1 MINFIGIGATKAG
14 TTWLFD
20 RLRDL
25 KEFRLTPIKELHYF
39 DRDKEYYMSPDY
51 AEITNFTNRAFFNS
65 RWYIRF
71 LKDMGRTIFQYSS
84 LYDFK
89 FVMKW
94 HTANYSDEMYASM
107 FPNSDQKISGEI
119 TPSYSFLKLKDIQ
132 RIYKIN
138 NDMKLILLIRD
149 PIERAWSHIRYRK
162 PSVMGCVEEIKSFIN
177 SEEQSLRG
185 DYLQTIENY
194 SKVFP
199 GKSILICFFDAIIL
213 NPKELLKEVV
223 VFLDG
228 NAGNVEDLDTLNN
241 KSNVSK
247 SMKMPPEVYM
257 YLKEK
262 YKEDIIRMSNLF
274 GGYST
279 KWQNKHYGTNQK
291 INKISFSLNLKAL
304 NNT

>member
-25 KEFRLTPIKELHYF
+25 NEFRLTPIKELHYF

-51 AEITNFTNRAFFNS
+51 AEITNFKNRAFFNR

-71 LKDMGRTIFQYSS
+71 LKDIGRTIFQYSS

-94 HTANYSDEMYASM
+94 HTSNYSDKMYASM

-138 NDMKLILLIRD
+138 NDLKLILLVRD

-162 PSVMGCVEEIKSFIN
+162 PSILGSIDEIKSFID
-177 SEEQSLRG
+177 SEEQSFRG

-199 GKSILICFFDAIIL
+199 SKSILICFFDAIIL
-213 NPKELLKEVV
+213 NPKKLLKEVV
-223 VFLDG
+223 VFLNG
-228 NAGNVEDLDTLNN
+228 NARNVEDLYTLNN

-247 SMKMPPEVYM
+247 SMKMPPEVYL

-262 YKEDIIRMSNLF
+262 YKEDIGRMSNLF

-279 KWQNKHYGTNQK
+279 KWQNKHYGTNQE
-291 INKISFSLNLKAL
+291 INKISFSLHLQDL

>member
-25 KEFRLTPIKELHYF
+25 NEFRLTPIKELHYF

-51 AEITNFTNRAFFNS
+51 AEITNFKNRAFFNR

-71 LKDMGRTIFQYSS
+71 LKDIGRTIFQYSS

-94 HTANYSDEMYASM
+94 HTSNYSDKMYASM

-138 NDMKLILLIRD
+138 NDLKLILLVRD

-162 PSVMGCVEEIKSFIN
+162 PSVLGSIDEIKSFID
-177 SEEQSLRG
+177 SEEQSFRG

-199 GKSILICFFDAIIL
+199 SKSILICFFDAIIL
-213 NPKELLKEVV
+213 NPKKLLKEVV
-223 VFLDG
+223 VFLNG
-228 NAGNVEDLDTLNN
+228 NARNVEDLYTLNN

-247 SMKMPPEVYM
+247 SMKMPPEVYL

-262 YKEDIIRMSNLF
+262 YKEDIGRMSNLF

-279 KWQNKHYGTNQK
+279 KWQNKHYGTNQE
-291 INKISFSLNLKAL
+291 INKISFSLHLQDL